1 MRTLERSEP
10 QAPDV
15 SSRGGGR
22 PVMLATLEVPFDAQA
37 VVFAVDSAVELGER
51 LIVANFA
58 ERAPLPLS
66 TMLGYDDL
74 PYPPELAE
82 SLLAAAKLAGSL
94 GVEVTRLRVK
104 SFHPIQAML
113 EVLAEQGAGI
123 FVFGPD
129 RSRIGR
135 LQARYHLVK
144 LRFISVNDMGRL
156 GPGCRPAVPRE
167 PGVCSPNR
175 ADGRKGLLWPG
186 SGGSATLRAGPAR
199 ARGEERGD

>member
-135 LQARYHLVK
+135 LRY
-144 LRFISVNDMGRL
+144 R
-156 GPGCRPAVPRE
+156 
-167 PGVCSPNR
+167 R
-175 ADGRKGLLWPG
+175 A
-186 SGGSATLRAGPAR
+186 AR
-199 ARGEERGD
+199 AIRSRATALVWLAE